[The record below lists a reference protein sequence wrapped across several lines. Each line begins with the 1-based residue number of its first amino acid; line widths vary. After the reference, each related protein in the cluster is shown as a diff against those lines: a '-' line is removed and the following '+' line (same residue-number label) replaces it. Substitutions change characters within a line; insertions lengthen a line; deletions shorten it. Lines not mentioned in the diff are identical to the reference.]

1 MRWAEEGAAVEKR
14 QKEEKRRSWRR
25 SEGRLEGDEAP
36 SEARI
41 GGPDERAAAPLL
53 DERVDTMLT
62 GRGRGGGREGGG

>member
-25 SEGRLEGDEAP
+25 SEGRLEGDEA
-36 SEARI
+36 RI

-53 DERVDTMLT
+53 DERVDTILT